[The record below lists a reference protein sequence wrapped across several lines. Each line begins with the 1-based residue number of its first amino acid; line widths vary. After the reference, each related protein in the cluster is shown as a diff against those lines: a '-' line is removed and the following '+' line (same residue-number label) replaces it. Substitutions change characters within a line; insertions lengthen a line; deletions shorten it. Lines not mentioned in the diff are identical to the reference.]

1 MVRRARAWLHP
12 GNIAREFG
20 VEYIL
25 RGLMS
30 HSDGVPPALCRWLLR
45 IAGRLA
51 PPALRNEWRNCWY
64 SRLCCLC
71 ILVERGEVAG
81 RDRHELMLL
90 CRDALSNAFWL
101 RFNRAGLRHWT
112 LGPQFVMAAAAAG
125 ALLLALLSRGFQATR
140 SIIDAAIEWNIEPRQ
155 LRYDPRG
162 DLVVGHVVPI
172 VLALAIGSALVAIG
186 RLSLGRYGWR
196 YWLFLTVKIVAVIVL
211 VPLLWI
217 EGSRWLWNL
226 LTPAVLRVWVAGL
239 GATLVFLGG
248 FGLAAIWIFDDQR
261 RRCPVC
267 LRRLLRPV
275 TMGSWA
281 SMFEPVTTEFLCD
294 EGHGALSLAE
304 SEIGE
309 GDRWVSL
316 DSSWREF

>member
-1 MVRRARAWLHP
+1 
-12 GNIAREFG
+12 
-20 VEYIL
+20 
-25 RGLMS
+25 MS
-30 HSDGVPPALCRWLLR
+30 YADGVPTPTLCRWWLR

-51 PPALRNEWRNCWY
+51 PPALREEWRKCWY
-64 SRLCCLC
+64 SRLVNLC
-71 ILVERGEVAG
+71 ILVDRGEVAG
-81 RDRHELMLL
+81 RDRAELILL
-90 CRDALSNAFWL
+90 CTDAMSNAFWL
-101 RFNRAGLRHWT
+101 RFNRAGLRYWAQ
-112 LGPQFVMAAAAAG
+112 GPQFVLALAAAG
-125 ALLLALLSRGFQATR
+125 GLLLAVLSRGFQATR
-140 SIIDAAIEWNIEPRQ
+140 SIVDAAIEWKIEPRQ

-162 DLVVGHVVPI
+162 DLVVAHVIPL
-172 VLALAIGSALVAIG
+172 VLALAIGAALVAIG

-196 YWLFLTVKIVAVIVL
+196 YWTYLAAKIAAVIIL

-226 LTPAVLRVWVAGL
+226 LTPEVLRVWVAGF
-239 GATLVFLGG
+239 GATLAFIGG
-248 FGLAAIWIFDDQR
+248 FGLSAIWVFDDQR
-261 RRCPVC
+261 RRCPEC

-275 TMGSWA
+275 TMGSWG
-281 SMFEPVTTEFLCD
+281 SMFDPVTTEFLCD

>member
-1 MVRRARAWLHP
+1 
-12 GNIAREFG
+12 
-20 VEYIL
+20 
-25 RGLMS
+25 MS
-30 HSDGVPPALCRWLLR
+30 YADGVPPPTLCRWWLR

-51 PPALRNEWRNCWY
+51 PPALRQEWRKVWY
-64 SRLCCLC
+64 SRLVNLC
-71 ILVERGEVAG
+71 ILVDRGEVAG
-81 RDRHELMLL
+81 RDRAELILL
-90 CRDALSNAFWL
+90 CTDAMSNAFWL
-101 RFNRAGLRHWT
+101 RFNRAGLRSWAQ
-112 LGPQFVMAAAAAG
+112 GPQFVLALAAAG
-125 ALLLALLSRGFQATR
+125 GLLLALLSRGFQATR
-140 SIIDAAIEWNIEPRQ
+140 SIVDAAIEWKIEPRQ

-162 DLVVGHVVPI
+162 DLVVAHVIPL
-172 VLALAIGSALVAIG
+172 VLALAIGAALVAIG

-196 YWLFLTVKIVAVIVL
+196 YWTYLAAKIAAVIIL

-226 LTPAVLRVWVAGL
+226 LTPEVLRVWVAGF
-239 GATLVFLGG
+239 GATLAFIGG
-248 FGLAAIWIFDDQR
+248 FGLSAIWVFDDQR
-261 RRCPVC
+261 RRCPEC

-281 SMFEPVTTEFLCD
+281 SMFDPVTTEFLCD